1 MDFLKTIVAEKHE
14 QVAAAKKA
22 APFAE
27 VRDAAEART
36 DFRSFAGALI
46 DAAHDRVNIIAE
58 IKRASPSRGVIRERV
73 DAAVLAKAYERGG
86 AAAISVL
93 TESAYFKG
101 NAADLKAAR
110 IAQGLPVLRKDFI
123 VDDYQVYESA
133 AMGADAILLIVRILD
148 ERRLGHYFAL
158 AGELG
163 LDVLVEVYG
172 ENELDVAGRAG
183 AKLIGI
189 NNRNLDSFDTDVGRA
204 GRMAARLGGDVVAV
218 AASGV
223 AGRSDIEAG
232 MKAGIRN
239 FLVGESIMRADD
251 PEAFLRELIR

>member
-1 MDFLKTIVAEKHE
+1 MDFLKTIVAEKHA

-46 DAAHDRVNIIAE
+46 DKPPDRVNIIAE
-58 IKRASPSRGVIRERV
+58 IKRASPSKGVIRENV
-73 DAAVLAKAYERGG
+73 DPAAVAKAYERGG

-101 NAADLKAAR
+101 SAEDLKAAR
-110 IAQGLPVLRKDFI
+110 AAQGRPVLRKDFI

-148 ERRLGHYFAL
+148 EKRLGHYFTL

-172 ENELDVAGRAG
+172 EIELEPAAKIG
-183 AKLIGI
+183 ATLIGI
-189 NNRNLDSFDTDVGRA
+189 NNRNLDSFDTDIGRA

-223 AGRSDIEAG
+223 SGRSDIKAG
-232 MKAGIRN
+232 MKAGIHN
-239 FLVGESIMRADD
+239 FLVGESIMRASD
-251 PEAFLRELIR
+251 PEAFLKELTR

>member
-14 QVAAAKKA
+14 QIAAAKKA
-22 APFAE
+22 APFGE

-36 DFRSFAGALI
+36 DFRSFAGALM
-46 DAAHDRVNIIAE
+46 DAPPNRVNIIAE
-58 IKRASPSRGVIRERV
+58 IKRASPSKGAIRENV
-73 DAAVLAKAYERGG
+73 DPAAVAKAYEKGG

-101 NAADLKAAR
+101 SAADLKAAR
-110 IAQGLPVLRKDFI
+110 VAQRLPVLRKDFI

-172 ENELDVAGRAG
+172 ENELEPAAKIG
-183 AKLIGI
+183 ATLIGI
-189 NNRNLDSFDTDVGRA
+189 NNRNLDSFDTDIGRA

-239 FLVGESIMRADD
+239 FLVGESIMRAND
-251 PEAFLRELIR
+251 PETFLRELIR